1 MFRVLDD
8 RPGSRAAVTIARPG
22 PLLVCAHVRATADA
36 ADLTGLRVLLTA
48 DLLFRAAEVGGL
60 QVLVTRAFTG
70 EIAGEADVERA
81 AAALG
86 VNPPVLPAADLP
98 GAWPGGMAVV
108 HVADDSAPG
117 EDDRGEIL
125 LRAAAARLAM
135 DASPGDADADA
146 GALGGQDPLAVRLA
160 LMSLP
165 RHQPAELTA
174 GLLADA
180 TRTLGEWRHR
190 VARWAESPSGAIPRP
205 AAATIREAFGNLDTI
220 AVVALLSGLAADE
233 TVPPGP
239 RFETFLYADR
249 VLGLNLPRDI
259 GR

>member
-8 RPGSRAAVTIARPG
+8 RPGSRAAVSIARPG

-36 ADLTGLRVLLTA
+36 ANLTGLRVLLTA
-48 DLLFRAAEVGGL
+48 DLLFRAAEVSGL

-70 EIAGEADVERA
+70 ESAGKADVERA
-81 AAALG
+81 ATALG
-86 VNPPVLPAADLP
+86 VHPPVLPDADLA
-98 GAWPGGMAVV
+98 GEWPGGMAVV

-125 LRAAAARLAM
+125 LRAAAARLAL
-135 DASPGDADADA
+135 DARPGDAAA

-165 RHQPAELTA
+165 RRQPAELTA
-174 GLLADA
+174 GMLADA
-180 TRTLGEWRHR
+180 TRTLGDWRHR
-190 VARWAESPSGAIPRP
+190 VARWAESPSGAIPGP

>member
-8 RPGSRAAVTIARPG
+8 RPGSRAAVSIARPG

-48 DLLFRAAEVGGL
+48 DLLFRAAEIGGL

-86 VNPPVLPAADLP
+86 VHPPVLPAADLA

-117 EDDRGEIL
+117 EGDHGGIL
-125 LRAAAARLAM
+125 IRAAAARLAK
-135 DASPGDADADA
+135 DARPGDAAA

-160 LMSLP
+160 LMSVP

-174 GLLADA
+174 GVL
-180 TRTLGEWRHR
+180 TGTTQTLGEWRRR
-190 VARWAESPSGAIPRP
+190 VAKWAESPSGAMPQSTT
-205 AAATIREAFGNLDTI
+205 ATLREAVGNLDTI
-220 AVVALLSGLAADE
+220 AVVALLNSLAADE
-233 TVPPGP
+233 TVLPGP
-239 RFETFLYADR
+239 RFETFVFADR
-249 VLGLNLPRDI
+249 LLGLNLPRDI

>member
-8 RPGSRAAVTIARPG
+8 RPGSRAAVSIARPG

-36 ADLTGLRVLLTA
+36 ADLTGLRVLLIA
-48 DLLFRAAEVGGL
+48 DLLLRAAEVGGL

-70 EIAGEADVERA
+70 ELAGKADVERA
-81 AAALG
+81 AAVLG
-86 VNPPVLPAADLP
+86 VHPPAADLA
-98 GAWPGGMAVV
+98 GAWPDGVPVV
-108 HVADDSAPG
+108 HVADDSALG

-125 LRAAAARLAM
+125 IRAAAARLAR
-135 DASPGDADADA
+135 DARPGDAAA
-146 GALGGQDPLAVRLA
+146 GALGGQDPLAVRLS
-160 LMSLP
+160 LLSLP
-165 RHQPAELTA
+165 RHQPTELTA
-174 GLLADA
+174 GMLTDA
-180 TRTLGEWRHR
+180 TQKLREWRRR
-190 VARWAESPSGAIPRP
+190 VAGWAESPSGAIPRP

>member
-1 MFRVLDD
+1 MFRVQDD
-8 RPGSRAAVTIARPG
+8 RPGSRAAVSIGRPG
-22 PLLVCAHVRATADA
+22 PLLVCAHVPATADA

-70 EIAGEADVERA
+70 ELAGKADVERA

-86 VNPPVLPAADLP
+86 VHPPALPAADLA
-98 GAWPGGMAVV
+98 GEWPGGMAVV

-117 EDDRGEIL
+117 DDDRGEIL
-125 LRAAAARLAM
+125 LRAAAARLAL
-135 DASPGDADADA
+135 DASPGDADA

-174 GLLADA
+174 GMLADA
-180 TRTLGEWRHR
+180 TQTLGEWRRR

-220 AVVALLSGLAADE
+220 AVVALLSGLAAEE

>member
-8 RPGSRAAVTIARPG
+8 RPGSRAEVSVARPG
-22 PLLVCAHVRATADA
+22 PLLVRAHVRATADA

-48 DLLFRAAEVGGL
+48 DLLLRAAEVGGL
-60 QVLVTRAFTG
+60 QVLVTREFTG
-70 EIAGEADVERA
+70 ESAGKDDVERA

-86 VNPPVLPAADLP
+86 VHPPALPAADLA
-98 GAWPGGMAVV
+98 GAWPAGTAVV
-108 HVADDSAPG
+108 HVAGDSAPG
-117 EDDRGEIL
+117 EVDRGGIL
-125 LRAAAARLAM
+125 LRAAAARLAQ
-135 DASPGDADADA
+135 DARPGDATA
-146 GALGGQDPLAVRLA
+146 GEQDPLAVRLA
-160 LMSLP
+160 LLSVP

-174 GLLADA
+174 GMLTDA
-180 TRTLGEWRHR
+180 TRTLGEWRRR
-190 VARWAESPSGAIPRP
+190 VARWAESPSGAIPGP

-220 AVVALLSGLAADE
+220 AVVAVLTGLAADE

-249 VLGLNLPRDI
+249 VLGLNLPGDI